1 MMSVREK
8 QILDAAAKVFREKGY
23 QRATI
28 EDVAKEV
35 GILKGSLYYYIKNK
49 SELLFKVGIV
59 PLKTTTEELKRIV
72 SSDKNAYEKLEAAIT
87 GRIRAFDNHRTE
99 MTVFF
104 QEKFEELPE
113 EEREFLREG
122 QREDE
127 RLWTRILKEGIDK
140 GEFRQDLDVKIV
152 TKAIMGICH
161 WLYKWYRDDGRLRAQ
176 EIAKIFMDLVL
187 KGIQTTEKEG

>member
-1 MMSVREK
+1 MSQRER

-49 SELLFKVGIV
+49 NELLFKIGIV
-59 PLKTTTEELKRIV
+59 PLKTTTEELKSIV
-72 SSDKNAYEKLEAAIT
+72 QGDAAPSEKLKKAIRE
-87 GRIRAFDNHRTE
+87 RIRAFEKYHTE

-113 EEREFLREG
+113 EEREILRNG

-127 RLWTRILKEGIDK
+127 RLWSQIIYEGIEK
-140 GEFRQDLDVKIV
+140 GEFRENLDVKII
-152 TKAIMGICH
+152 TKAIMGMCH
-161 WLYKWYRDDGRLRAQ
+161 WLYKWYRVNGRLTAD
-176 EIAKIFMDLVL
+176 EIADIFYDLIFN
-187 KGIQTTEKEG
+187 GIKQTKKE